1 MKKLLSLLLFV
12 NFSLFAQSDF
22 VEGYFINNKGKKLN
36 CFIKN
41 EDSFNIPKSF
51 KYKLTESSDEISL
64 DSSEINFLFISPN
77 IKYER
82 HIVDIDFSSDQ
93 NRELSKNRKSD
104 FQKQSLL
111 LKVILEGKLKLL
123 EYSNSKLTRFFV
135 LNNDKLTSLE
145 YKKYLITNKTI
156 SENKN
161 YQLQLKDLFQC
172 RNLDYNIRYTR
183 KEFINFF
190 KDYADCKNLFLND
203 LTLRSKRKGVFNVRT
218 KLGSVFTSL
227 DKSPND
233 NKDFNSGV
241 VFKIGLEIEY
251 IFGLS
256 NNRKWSVFTDPS
268 FQTNYNTSNRYLI
281 RMESI
286 GFGGSGNPDI
296 LEPVYAYN
304 EINYSAI
311 ELPIGLRHYMH
322 LKNKKSIYFSFAMQF
337 SLPINSN
344 LKTSNEDT
352 LEVTTT
358 EITKTIFGV
367 NFGLGY
373 KINDKFNLDLIYTV
387 NDYLTK
393 EEIIGRTEYPRI
405 SQIGIK
411 AGYLIF

>member
-1 MKKLLSLLLFV
+1 MRKILSLIIFV

-22 VEGYFINNKGKKLN
+22 IEGYFINNKGNKVN
-36 CFIKN
+36 CYIKN

-51 KYKLTESSDEISL
+51 KYKITDSSDENTV

-104 FQKQSLL
+104 FKKESLL
-111 LKVILEGKLKLL
+111 LKVILEGELKLL
-123 EYSNSKLTRFFV
+123 EYSNAKVTRFFI
-135 LNNDKLTSLE
+135 LNNEKLTSLE
-145 YKKYLITNKTI
+145 YKKFLITNKNI

-161 YQLQLKDLFQC
+161 YQLQLRELFEC
-172 RNLDYNIRYTR
+172 DNLDYDVRYTR

-190 KDYADCKNLFLND
+190 KNYANCKNIFLND
-203 LTLRSKRKGVFNVRT
+203 LTLRSKKKGVFNVRA
-218 KLGSVFTSL
+218 KLGSIYTSL

-241 VFKIGLEIEY
+241 VFKIGLEFEY
-251 IFGLS
+251 IFGLN

-296 LEPVYAYN
+296 LEPVYGYN

-311 ELPIGLRHYMH
+311 ELPFGLRHYMY
-322 LKNKKSIYFSFAMQF
+322 LKNKKSIYFSIAMQF
-337 SLPINSN
+337 SLPVNSN

-352 LEVTTT
+352 LEVTRT
-358 EITKTIFGV
+358 EITTTIFGA

-411 AGYLIF
+411 AGYNIF